1 MAEELKD
8 LGGLVNKD
16 MAFSKVQPNVVYDSK
31 NFRVTTDD
39 GATLAVRSNIK
50 GNTFALQ
57 VPDVPCKKTIQFDIT
72 KITEGLFTLQD
83 YSMQFYVEIV
93 DEYTTFSFTY
103 TTYQQLL
110 QDFVTFIQTD
120 AAFLAAGITVIGN
133 TYSVVN
139 DNGHLYGNIS
149 LLAGEAGC
157 GSIAI
162 GPLTSTSAVD
172 TTSLGFSPIDEEFQN
187 IVPYT
192 PSYQQF
198 NNASNT
204 YTFSGTF
211 PSLAPAVSISPTFTN
226 GATDPIN
233 QWKIENKYCQSS
245 SSSPAFLLPDPDYY
259 MYVNMGTGVYDTSY
273 NLIPGTSAVTTLLYN
288 DLWRDS
294 VFDSRPNTAII
305 SYSVIGE
312 NLYNIE
318 DYSADSWNY
327 DFSYAIGNMDTR
339 SYVTTLKVYLYM
351 GDSWSDSSFTYEYPD
366 TNISGFLDGTRPCG
380 LVYTQILNP
389 GQDNLKITSNN
400 VTGIIS
406 FTDTPYNN
414 GATEK
419 PVYIIFIE
427 RTSLA
432 TDPNYSLELYLDYF
446 KVTARP
452 INLTIATV
460 LNDYYGVDAPII
472 IGWTTLREDIYLF
485 TTSNQQ
491 DPEDPAYIIGDG
503 QIWRFTY
510 DKTGDYSNP
519 STYNIELVYNN
530 PALDFTTWR
539 PIANPGMIEARY
551 ENKDIQKI
559 YWTDNYNVPRQI
571 NVAPSQAS
579 VTANLTIDQLNLIP
593 SLTMELPY
601 ITQIVDGGDLN
612 AGVYQVIY
620 RLKNLNNS
628 ETRFSRPSNSIPL
641 FEAGTSTDYDGYY
654 PGTTGIKTT
663 INYPVTASTNGTPPT
678 GTPINSRKGIRIN
691 INNVDTNYN
700 EIEFATIYY
709 KSNNDVPEIKIVKK
723 ETIPADGKIDTY
735 IWGNEDAVDITL
747 EESTAFTTAIRRCKT
762 LTAKKQTLFLGNIT
776 VTGQEVEYDT
786 RVYRFPINEKTTSI
800 YDSQGN
806 EYTVDADLGYMITAV
821 NGVAM
826 PTPYLVPK
834 DHDCIQ
840 PYSQQAPT
848 DDKNLLYKV
857 NSNVLG
863 GSGINLEYEFYTDS
877 FVLDSVKLN
886 DANTSSSFA
895 RPFPNDFV
903 TFDSLGTTPYYS
915 QGSSFTNYASPYK
928 YDTYVGYRRDEMYR
942 FGMVFYDNLDNP
954 TYVNWIGDIRMPHIW
969 MPDTT
974 YDANPAYAGGGNR
987 TRIGIDW
994 FNKPFCSDLTYFD
1007 STNNYLYAKPLAL
1020 KVTILNPPDS
1030 VFTHGSIVRAEK
1042 TDSDKHILGQGIIRP
1057 AFKLCNDSPK
1067 SGTHAYLSPPGKFG
1081 NDNGPNNQNYAYHNL
1096 WSMHSPEF
1104 MQWIDGDEPTNNII
1118 ESTKFPGWN
1127 NTHRIDFLGLLD
1139 EVDAGYP
1146 QWNAAGQGGVQNT
1159 NGLGSG
1165 IKTEVNNR
1173 GGSPLSYLYYLAQ
1186 AVKNYQ
1192 FIEAIDS
1199 PNSIK
1204 NTTGVGIIDVVKAQS
1219 LNNPSTNQNKY
1230 NTTVTDTTNTIN
1242 IVQSVPIVY
1251 HANPSD
1257 PAPYH
1262 LASGGYQINSGQ
1274 WATGAYTAGDTLM
1287 LGFTGKNL
1295 FVELNGPQS
1304 YLDWSTASGNFFN
1317 RDQFF
1322 SDPSK
1327 WRNYLANYTA
1337 NIPDNSVYGG
1347 NSYFSRANTEYI
1359 FCNNF
1364 FRVSPTGTTS
1374 TIVYGGDTVIT
1385 LFDNTLDFFD
1395 GYGGHELCNPSNGNW
1410 ASGVFPAIYF
1420 RSPNVYSRWLASIF
1434 PVETSIPINYRR
1446 VRDTYY
1452 HDTIQESGNAGEVTN
1467 RFSRFTKNKNPDIST
1482 NSVDWGNANRI
1493 EEWETFRIDSV
1504 FLYNYTRS
1512 IYRFFPKTPNAI
1524 IPNTY
1529 DCRIWRSQEKTD
1541 GEQVESWSVYKPDLY
1556 KDVES
1561 AYGPINNLIIFQ
1573 DKMFYF
1579 QDKGFGVAQVDEQKV
1594 VQSGDNTASDL
1605 VLGSSGIL
1613 ERYDYIS
1620 TKTGTKHQ
1628 FSMSVSDYSIIWFD
1642 ALARKMYRYKPSG
1655 LEPVSDIK
1663 GLNAFLYSR
1672 LYGVL
1677 QTNDNP
1683 YRFRGIHSTYDFRHN
1698 EFYMTFLDAS
1708 QDTPLEL
1715 TLVYNDLLDG
1725 YVGEYTHYP
1734 KVYINDKLNI
1744 FSPNPNVV
1752 LGVDNEEIYI
1762 HNYGNYATFYDQTP
1776 DFSTLSFI
1784 LNSNPTIEKVL
1795 NNLEFVVE
1803 AFKPNRLGTYDLQY
1817 DAVAQID
1824 FYDFFDD
1831 MRVYDNYQNT
1841 DWFTLIPNT
1850 LDYSGR
1856 TNYARKH
1863 KSIWNTRIPSDK
1875 VITPNTSIFDPANIS
1890 TIKPSMTRRFKDKW
1904 FMIELRYNNTT
1915 YTNNLNNKLVVH
1927 SAKANYALNSR

>member
-50 GNTFALQ
+50 GNTFTLQ
-57 VPDVPCKKTIQFDIT
+57 VPDVPCKKTIKFDLAKIT
-72 KITEGLFTLQD
+72 KGLFTLQQ
-83 YSMQFYVEIV
+83 YAMQFYVEIV
-93 DEYTTFSFTY
+93 ATYTTFSFTY
-103 TTYQQLL
+103 TTYEQLL
-110 QDFVTFIQTD
+110 QDFVTFVQTD
-120 AAFLAAGITVIGN
+120 TAFLDAGITVIGN
-133 TYSVVN
+133 TYTIVN
-139 DNGHLYGNIS
+139 ERDNFYGYVS
-149 LLAGEAGC
+149 LLGGPTGC
-157 GSIAI
+157 GSITI
-162 GPLTSTSAVD
+162 GPLTTEGSLD
-172 TTSLGFSPIDEEFQN
+172 TTNLGYSPIDEEFQN
-187 IVPYT
+187 IVPFTGTYSQFNDANNPFTFSTPFPTLT
-192 PSYQQF
+192 PSG
-198 NNASNT
+198 NSW
-204 YTFSGTF
+204 
-211 PSLAPAVSISPTFTN
+211 TFTN
-226 GATDPIN
+226 GTTDPIN
-233 QWKIENKYCQSS
+233 QWKIENKYCNPTSGT
-245 SSSPAFLLPDPDYY
+245 PVNPNYY
-259 MYVNMGTGVYDTSY
+259 MYVNMSTGAYDTSY
-273 NLIPGTSAVTTLLYN
+273 NLIPGTVADTTLLYN
-288 DLWRDS
+288 EVWNETYA
-294 VFDSRPNTAII
+294 NTTLNTGII
-305 SYSVIGE
+305 SYTVIGE
-312 NLYNIE
+312 GLYTNIQ
-318 DYSADSWNY
+318 DYTELTWNY
-327 DFSYAIGNMDTR
+327 DFSYGTGNINDR
-339 SYVTTLKVYLYM
+339 QYEITLKVYLYM
-351 GDSWSDSSFTYEYPD
+351 GDGWYDPSFLTWDYLD
-366 TNISGFLDGTRPCG
+366 TGVGGFLDGTRPCALLYSQVLTSG
-380 LVYTQILNP
+380 IDRLNNS
-389 GQDNLKITSNN
+389 GGS
-400 VTGIIS
+400 VTGTIS
-406 FTDTPYNN
+406 FSDTPYNN
-414 GATEK
+414 GATEN
-419 PVYIIFIE
+419 PVYIIFLEPRSTGAGFDYGI
-427 RTSLA
+427 
-432 TDPNYSLELYLDYF
+432 ELYLDYF
-446 KVTARP
+446 KVSAPP

-460 LNDYYGVDAPII
+460 LNDYAGVNAPII

-491 DPEDPAYIIGDG
+491 DPEDPAYITGDG

-510 DKTGDYSNP
+510 DKTGDYSSS
-519 STYNIELVYNN
+519 STYNIELVYSN

-551 ENKDIQKI
+551 ENEDVQKI

-579 VTANLTIDQLNLIP
+579 VTANLTLDQLSLIP

-601 ITQIVDGGDLN
+601 ITEVVDGGDLN

-620 RLKNLNNS
+620 RLQNLNNS

-641 FEAGTSTDYDGYY
+641 FQASIGTDYDGFF
-654 PGTTGIKTT
+654 PGANGVTST
-663 INYPVTASTNGTPPT
+663 INYAVTAATGTSPAT
-678 GTPINSRKGIRIN
+678 GTPVNSGKGIRIN

-709 KSNNDVPEIKIVKK
+709 KSNTDVPEIKIVKK
-723 ETIPADGKIDTY
+723 ETIPANGKIDTY
-735 IWGNEDAVDITL
+735 IWGTEANQVDITL

-776 VTGQEVEYDT
+776 VAGQDVEYDT
-786 RVYRFPINEKTTSI
+786 RVYRFPINDRTTTI

-806 EYTVDADLGYMITAV
+806 SYTVDADLGYMITAV
-821 NGVAM
+821 NSVAV
-826 PTPYLVPK
+826 PIPYLVPK

-840 PYSQQAPT
+840 PYSKQAPNDT
-848 DDKNLLYKV
+848 KSLIYKY
-857 NSNVLG
+857 NSDVLG
-863 GSGINLEYEFYTDS
+863 GSGINLEYEFHTDT
-877 FVLDSVKLN
+877 FVLDSIHLN
-886 DANTSSSFA
+886 GTNTAYSFA
-895 RPFPNDFV
+895 RPYPNEFV
-903 TFDSLGTTPYYS
+903 TFDSLATTPYYS
-915 QGSSFTNYASPYK
+915 QGASFTNYASPYK

-969 MPDTT
+969 MPDST
-974 YDANPAYAGGGNR
+974 YDANPSYAGLGSR
-987 TRIGIDW
+987 TRIGVDY
-994 FNKPFCSDLTYFD
+994 FNKSFSSDISYYDT
-1007 STNNYLYAKPLAL
+1007 TNNLLYAKPLAL
-1020 KVTILNPPDS
+1020 KVTILTPPDS

-1042 TDSDKHILGQGIIRP
+1042 TDADKHILGQGIIRP
-1057 AFKLCNDSPK
+1057 AFHVSTSSTKN
-1067 SGTHAYLSPPGKFG
+1067 TTNAYLSPPGKYG
-1081 NDNGPNNQNYAYHNL
+1081 NDYGPSGVNFPFHNI

-1104 MQWIDGDEPTNNII
+1104 MQWIDGDEPTTNII
-1118 ESTKFPGWN
+1118 ASTKFPGWN
-1127 NTHRIDFLGLLD
+1127 NTHKIDFLGLLSD
-1139 EVDAGYP
+1139 MDYGYP

-1159 NGLGSG
+1159 NGGG
-1165 IKTEVNNR
+1165 INTEVNKNGLCDR
-1173 GGSPLSYLYYLAQ
+1173 TYMWYLAK

-1192 FIEAIDS
+1192 FAESPTI
-1199 PNSIK
+1199 PNSVK
-1204 NTTGVGIIDVVKAQS
+1204 NTGAIGIIDVVKAQF
-1219 LNNPSTNQNKY
+1219 LGNPSSATNKW
-1230 NTTVTDTTNTIN
+1230 NTTITSTTNLS
-1242 IVQSVPIVY
+1242 IVQSVPITY
-1251 HANPSD
+1251 HGNPSD
-1257 PAPYH
+1257 NAPYH
-1262 LASGGYQINSGQ
+1262 FGSNPSSGQ
-1274 WATGAYTAGDTLM
+1274 YNGTAFTQNSDLII
-1287 LGFTGKNL
+1287 GFTGRNL
-1295 FVELNGPQS
+1295 YVELNDSQS
-1304 YLDWSTASGNFFN
+1304 YLDWSTSSGDFLNN
-1317 RDQFF
+1317 DGFF
-1322 SDPSK
+1322 SSSY
-1327 WRNYLANYTA
+1327 WHNYLANYTA
-1337 NIPDNSVYGG
+1337 NIPDNAVYGG

-1364 FRVSPTGTTS
+1364 FRVSTTGTTS
-1374 TIVYGGDTVIT
+1374 TIVYGGDTVVT
-1385 LFDNTLDFFD
+1385 LFDNVLDFFD
-1395 GYGGHELCNPSNGNW
+1395 GYAGHELCNPSNGNW
-1410 ASGVFPAIYF
+1410 ASGADCY
-1420 RSPNVYSRWLASIF
+1420 SPDVYNKWLASIF
-1434 PVETSIPINYRR
+1434 PVETSIPVSYRR
-1446 VRDTYY
+1446 VRDKYY
-1452 HDTIQESGNAGEVTN
+1452 HDTIQESDKAGEVTN
-1467 RFSRFTKNKNPDIST
+1467 RFSRFTKNKNPDLT
-1482 NSVDWGNANRI
+1482 YNSGNIYDWGNSARI
-1493 EEWETFRIDSV
+1493 EEWETFRLDPV

-1512 IYRFFPKTPNAI
+1512 IYRFFPKPPNTI
-1524 IPNTY
+1524 IPNTF

-1541 GEQVESWSVYKPDLY
+1541 GEQVESWSIYKPDLY

-1708 QDTPLEL
+1708 QDEPLQI

-1744 FSPNPNVV
+1744 FSPNPYVI
-1752 LGVDNEEIYI
+1752 LGTESEELFI
-1762 HNYGNYATFYDQTP
+1762 HNYGNYVTFYDQTP

-1803 AFKPNRLGTYDLQY
+1803 AFKPNRLGTYDTQY

-1915 YTNNLNNKLVVH
+1915 YTNSLNNKLVVH